1 MENSKAIVLYNRTT
15 SNDNDTHAYMIQ
27 KEREKLSIIPMFP
40 IGIKSSVKYVE
51 NQDEG
56 KNRYGETFVEKMAA
70 ELRKYNLAVEKL
82 KETAK
87 VQGGSF
93 SLNPPKPNKALQLE
107 SKIPEK
113 CKGKDACHDFRLCK
127 LCLPYWKKFNKLN
140 SDAVKEENVDE
151 KESEEEVGID
161 AEDPGYEE
169 AYKVSSEE
177 EEASGYDW

>member
-1 MENSKAIVLYNRTT
+1 M
-15 SNDNDTHAYMIQ
+15 
-27 KEREKLSIIPMFP
+27 SILLNICICTPP
-40 IGIKSSVKYVE
+40 TNYL
-51 NQDEG
+51 
-56 KNRYGETFVEKMAA
+56 ET
-70 ELRKYNLAVEKL
+70 NL
-82 KETAK
+82 
-87 VQGGSF
+87 
-93 SLNPPKPNKALQLE
+93 
-107 SKIPEK
+107 KIPEK
-113 CKGKDACHDFRLCK
+113 CKGKDTCHDFRLCK

>member
-1 MENSKAIVLYNRTT
+1 MKLFTFVFGFILCISYGGCK
-15 SNDNDTHAYMIQ
+15 Q
-27 KEREKLSIIPMFP
+27 K
-40 IGIKSSVKYVE
+40 
-51 NQDEG
+51 
-56 KNRYGETFVEKMAA
+56 YGETFVEKMEA

-113 CKGKDACHDFRLCK
+113 CKGKDTCHDFRLCK

>member
-1 MENSKAIVLYNRTT
+1 MKLFTFVFGFILCISYGGGK
-15 SNDNDTHAYMIQ
+15 Q
-27 KEREKLSIIPMFP
+27 K
-40 IGIKSSVKYVE
+40 
-51 NQDEG
+51 
-56 KNRYGETFVEKMAA
+56 YGETSFQEMVA
-70 ELRKYNLAVEKL
+70 ELRKYNKAVKML
-82 KETAK
+82 KESAK

-93 SLNPPKPNKALQLE
+93 SLNPPKPNKALQLD

-140 SDAVKEENVDE
+140 SDAVREERSLDE
-151 KESEEEVGID
+151 DKSEEKVGID

-169 AYKVSSEE
+169 AYKASS

>member
-1 MENSKAIVLYNRTT
+1 MKLFTFVFGFILCISYGGCK
-15 SNDNDTHAYMIQ
+15 Q
-27 KEREKLSIIPMFP
+27 K
-40 IGIKSSVKYVE
+40 
-51 NQDEG
+51 
-56 KNRYGETFVEKMAA
+56 YGETSLQEMQA
-70 ELRKYNLAVEKL
+70 ELRKYNKAVKML
-82 KETAK
+82 KESAK

-93 SLNPPKPNKALQLE
+93 SLNPPKPNKALQLD

-140 SDAVKEENVDE
+140 SDAVREERAMSDEDKSKE
-151 KESEEEVGID
+151 KVGID

-169 AYKVSSEE
+169 AYKVFAAE

>member
-1 MENSKAIVLYNRTT
+1 MKLFTFVFGFILCISYGGCK
-15 SNDNDTHAYMIQ
+15 Q
-27 KEREKLSIIPMFP
+27 K
-40 IGIKSSVKYVE
+40 
-51 NQDEG
+51 
-56 KNRYGETFVEKMAA
+56 YGETSLQEMVE
-70 ELRKYNLAVEKL
+70 ELRKYNEAVKML
-82 KETAK
+82 KESAK

-93 SLNPPKPNKALQLE
+93 SLNPPKPNKALQLD

-140 SDAVKEENVDE
+140 SDAVREERSLDE
-151 KESEEEVGID
+151 DKSEEKVGID

-169 AYKVSSEE
+169 AYKASIEDG